1 MNTKINL
8 TYDGVDYT
16 LEYDRNTIKLL
27 ENAGFRYDEFMS
39 KPMTNMDLAF
49 TAAFIKNHR
58 KTSSTTIDAIYAACP
73 DKDRLI
79 ATISKMIEECYDA
92 LMSEPDKDDSKKVT
106 WETVDST
113 PLKKEKS
120 QE

>member
-16 LEYDRNTIKLL
+16 LEYDRMTIKLL
-27 ENAGFRYDEFMS
+27 EGTGFQYEEFMS
-39 KPMTNMDLAF
+39 KPMTNVDLAF
-49 TAAFIKNHR
+49 TAAFVKNHP
-58 KTSSTTIDAIYAACP
+58 KTPQNTIDAIYKSCP
-73 DKDRLI
+73 DKDKLI
-79 ATISKMIEECYDA
+79 ATISKMINECYES
-92 LMSEPDKDDSKKVT
+92 LMSEPSKDDLKKVT